1 MSVNHHHQDNNPN
14 NRSMIT
20 DDQHMKNVNNNL
32 DADDENMYKMNS
44 LRDSV
49 LDTGRKQDVLKNVKS
64 EISNLISMC
73 IEVEKETPLVFEDEH
88 VV

>member
-1 MSVNHHHQDNNPN
+1 MAVNHHHQDNNPN